1 MEITPAM
8 AVSPLFR
15 GIPTEEL
22 NALFPEAGVVR
33 MDADTTSGKDAHARL
48 LHE

>member
-15 GIPTEEL
+15 GIPSEEL
-22 NALFPEAGVVR
+22 NALLPRVVS
-33 MDADTTSGKDAHARL
+33 DC
-48 LHE
+48 